1 MKCANSALPRRIK
14 HNTHRSVQI
23 PQNSYI
29 ISTGI
34 TGVWEHLIITN
45 RKAKITKLNAHVRA
59 RPLRTPNKNT
69 PATQNEWLPLSTW
82 KKKSI
87 PHFCPSSRRRHALK
101 MSRTHIHSNTFV
113 FIYEGLQ
120 SSWFC
125 WVFQIC
131 NHYNNTSRSFL
142 YLFVLL
148 AVPLSS
154 LHSKTQRSK
163 FPGGLLVTQV
173 VLMNDEYRPLKP
185 YGGCLYLSYCVFLT
199 INSAV
204 SDEHSSI
211 FSFIKRPCRRKIY
224 DVYWKFYVGLVLGFG
239 SV

>member
-1 MKCANSALPRRIK
+1 MCTCVTPLYRGHKKREQFCVQVEIRSKWLLYSVDPHCDKQSKCSSTHLIVPWVKYSNSALPWRNKTQHSQKRTNNQK
-14 HNTHRSVQI
+14 K
-23 PQNSYI
+23 SYI

-45 RKAKITKLNAHVRA
+45 RKAKITELNVCVRA
-59 RPLRTPNKNT
+59 RPLHTANKNT

-87 PHFCPSSRRRHALK
+87 LHFCPSSRRRRTLK
-101 MSRTHIHSNTFV
+101 TSRTHIHSNAFT
-113 FIYEGLQ
+113 FIYEGPQ

-148 AVPLSS
+148 AVPLIH

-163 FPGGLLVTQV
+163 FPGGLLVIQV
-173 VLMNDEYRPLKP
+173 VSMNDEYGPL
-185 YGGCLYLSYCVFLT
+185 
-199 INSAV
+199 
-204 SDEHSSI
+204 
-211 FSFIKRPCRRKIY
+211 
-224 DVYWKFYVGLVLGFG
+224 
-239 SV
+239 